1 MLVVVCLIG
10 LEFCVSYPGPLDN
23 NCALCNTPFVIKT
36 IKHKGLKPL
45 YERGDLSKLP
55 ADRVHKII
63 LMMTALDAAE
73 TLEPINRPAWRLHT
87 LKGDLEGL
95 YAIDVSGNY
104 RLIFRFEGGNVF
116 DLDFVDYH

>member
-1 MLVVVCLIG
+1 M
-10 LEFCVSYPGPLDN
+10 
-23 NCALCNTPFVIKT
+23 IKT
-36 IKHKGLKPL
+36 IKHKGLKRL
-45 YERGDLSKLP
+45 YERGDQSKLP
-55 ADRVHKII
+55 ADRVNKII

-87 LKGDLEGL
+87 LKGDLEGF

-104 RLIFRFEGGNVF
+104 RLIFRFEDGDVF